1 MMSSGRY
8 GVVMKVLQLTF
19 QNLLTLAENFDW
31 MVQSIAIN
39 VKTYFTN
46 F

>member
-8 GVVMKVLQLTF
+8 DVVMKVLQLTL

-31 MVQSIAIN
+31 MVQSFVIN
-39 VKTYFTN
+39 VKTCFTT